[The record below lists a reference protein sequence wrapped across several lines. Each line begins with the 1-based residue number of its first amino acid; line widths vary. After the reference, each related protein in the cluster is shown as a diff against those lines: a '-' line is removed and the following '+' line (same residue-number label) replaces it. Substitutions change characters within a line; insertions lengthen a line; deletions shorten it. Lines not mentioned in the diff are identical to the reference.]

1 MNSTCF
7 SRDPV
12 LVNWI
17 PWKTSY
23 KSLTA
28 FLFKTL
34 HGYWKGEATIFHD
47 FSLWVGGVNMNLRG
61 SRHQI
66 LNETMTCWAAR
77 HVESSFVLVYIP
89 KRRRV
94 SLQTCLNLD
103 ILWYFLKF
111 FSVIKYWI
119 PIKVL
124 GLRFADLVFSPA
136 FALQG
141 LCRVLELHRRTDGLE
156 LGIWKNSGDFGWTS
170 VLIPDINIVDAFR
183 VIGPGKSHPLPWKR
197 LRSDRSNGNFQLK
210 SVETVNDSFWETQV
224 SLPRWYLQYS
234 IHMNANILYHNMTY
248 CMTYRH
254 TYCTILESIYIRNY
268 IVITYLLPHR
278 DAASG
283 SLTLQAFLKNLRV
296 RKCSPNRN
304 GL

>member
-1 MNSTCF
+1 
-7 SRDPV
+7 
-12 LVNWI
+12 
-17 PWKTSY
+17 
-23 KSLTA
+23 
-28 FLFKTL
+28 
-34 HGYWKGEATIFHD
+34 
-47 FSLWVGGVNMNLRG
+47 MNLRG

-124 GLRFADLVFSPA
+124 GLRFADLVLCPA

-156 LGIWKNSGDFGWTS
+156 LGIWKTLEILGELRCWYLTLTLWMHFGW
-170 VLIPDINIVDAFR
+170 LAQGNRIPYHGNGSDLTGLTAIFNSR
-183 VIGPGKSHPLPWKR
+183 VWKLWTTVSEK
-197 LRSDRSNGNFQLK
+197 LRSVCQDDICNTQYIWMQTYCIIIWH
-210 SVETVNDSFWETQV
+210 TVWHVDTLTVPFLN
-224 SLPRWYLQYS
+224 QYS
-234 IHMNANILYHNMTY
+234 Y
-248 CMTYRH
+248 
-254 TYCTILESIYIRNY
+254 
-268 IVITYLLPHR
+268 VITL
-278 DAASG
+278 
-283 SLTLQAFLKNLRV
+283 
-296 RKCSPNRN
+296 
-304 GL
+304 